1 MADDKLN
8 QSDIDALIAKV
19 RGTSPASQPTNDSPE
34 LTQFEKLGITEN
46 DLKGLTKLF
55 KTSIEASTEVLRSI
69 TQKNVIVDSIQEIKV
84 AGRKELSTKITPP
97 YIATKVDYIVGLRG
111 LDVLLMKQPDL
122 NNLMKFQFQ
131 SMGYEPDENDTEF
144 IMSASNEVM
153 NQMMGNASNKLG
165 NELGIFIDIST
176 PESQLIEPNSENPEE
191 SVTIPFLKEDELSYV
206 YTTFKLNIEGQVSGD
221 LIKVLDASFIEELR
235 TIMHTGNYLDEING
249 NSSDT
254 NNAGQIQIDDINEEN
269 AVAPSSFQASQR
281 TIDSMQQASFD
292 NTQQVSFDNTFDDS
306 QYNMSTMPQQNHQ
319 VHQAPTHTPPSNIV
333 QDSSVE
339 VRRYELPFINTVSNL
354 SHEIAST
361 NRIKSVQVEMAV
373 ELGRTRMTVKDI
385 LELDKGSIIE
395 LNTLAG
401 EQLNLYCNGTLIA
414 KGEVVVIK
422 DNFAFR
428 VLSIVEQDYR

>member
-19 RGTSPASQPTNDSPE
+19 RGTSPTKEPSNDSSK
-34 LTQFEKLGITEN
+34 LDNQFEKLGITEN
-46 DLKGLTKLF
+46 DIKGLTKLF

-69 TQKNVIVDSIQEIKV
+69 TQKNVTIDSIQEIKL
-84 AGRKELSTKITPP
+84 AGRKELSKMITPP

-111 LDVLLMKQPDL
+111 LDVLLMKQPDM
-122 NNLMKFQFQ
+122 NKLMKFQFE

-176 PESQLIEPNSENPEE
+176 PESQMITPNSENPEE
-191 SVTIPFLKEDELSYV
+191 EVGIPFLKEDELSYV
-206 YTTFKLNIEGQVSGD
+206 YTTFKLNIEGQVTGD
-221 LIKVLDASFIEELR
+221 LVKVLDADFIEELR
-235 TIMHTGNYLDEING
+235 TIMHTGNYLDEVND
-249 NSSDT
+249 SSETNETTQSQEDKSDDT
-254 NNAGQIQIDDINEEN
+254 SDY
-269 AVAPSSFQASQR
+269 SSFEMSQR
-281 TIDSMQQASFD
+281 TIDSMQQTSYD
-292 NTQQVSFDNTFDDS
+292 NTIEN
-306 QYNMSTMPQQNHQ
+306 NHSNAPHIQ
-319 VHQAPTHTPPSNIV
+319 HPLHQPPTHTPPSNIV
-333 QDSSVE
+333 NDDSVE
-339 VRRYELPFINTVSNL
+339 VRRYELPFLSTVSNL
-354 SHEIAST
+354 SHETAST
-361 NRIKSVQVEMAV
+361 NRIKSVQVEMTV
-373 ELGRTRMTVKDI
+373 ELGRTRMTVKEI

>member
-19 RGTSPASQPTNDSPE
+19 RGTSPTPQPSNDSVE
-34 LTQFEKLGITEN
+34 SSSQFEKLGITEH
-46 DLKGLTKLF
+46 DIKGLTKLF

-69 TQKNVIVDSIQEIKV
+69 TQKNVTVESIQEIKV
-84 AGRKELSTKITPP
+84 AGRKELSAKITPP

-111 LDVLLMKQPDL
+111 LDVLLMKQPDM
-122 NNLMKFQFQ
+122 NKLMKFQFE

-165 NELGIFIDIST
+165 KELDIFIDIST
-176 PESQLIEPNSENPEE
+176 PESQMISPNPENPDEITE
-191 SVTIPFLKEDELSYV
+191 IPFLKEGELSYV
-206 YTTFKLNIEGQVSGD
+206 YTTFKLNIEGQVTGD
-221 LIKVLDASFIEELR
+221 LIKVLDTDFIEELR
-235 TIMHTGNYLDEING
+235 TIMNAGNYLDGASEA
-249 NSSDT
+249 SSNVE
-254 NNAGQIQIDDINEEN
+254 NNDNMGEN
-269 AVAPSSFQASQR
+269 IATSSFEESQR
-281 TIDSMQQASFD
+281 TIDSMQQASAHGVTE
-292 NTQQVSFDNTFDDS
+292 NTP
-306 QYNMSTMPQQNHQ
+306 YNPASTNHQ
-319 VHQAPTHTPPSNIV
+319 VNNSYTPPSNIV

-339 VRRYELPFINTVSNL
+339 VRKYELPYLNTVNNL

-361 NRIKSVQVEMAV
+361 SRIKSVEVEMTV
-373 ELGRTRMTVKDI
+373 ELGRTKMTVKDI
-385 LELDKGSIIE
+385 LELDKGSILE